1 MFDLSD
7 LLEKFI
13 ENRFFRWLVIG
24 VTVVSITIYF
34 LIYPDK
40 AEWLYGEI
48 NDGID
53 LLYNDLFG

>member
-1 MFDLSD
+1 VFDLTD

-13 ENRFFRWLVIG
+13 ENRFFRWLVIA
-24 VTVVSITIYF
+24 VIITSATIYF

-40 AEWLYGEI
+40 AEWLYQEI
-48 NDGID
+48 MDGID

>member
-1 MFDLSD
+1 MFDLTD

-24 VTVVSITIYF
+24 VVSVCITIYF

-48 NDGID
+48 MDGID